1 MNDFNY
7 WEGVQKPLT
16 DCCYEADGLESVFL
30 KSIVQVDCHRSY
42 QFSLK
47 LTRSMYLRRS
57 SRTPKPSRKII
68 PRSPSPDEEV
78 IQRRCL
84 SKRQRKTVPK
94 TTKASNSV
102 EKTNTRR
109 DGDILDLLNST
120 HGSKSDTEENEGQ
133 LVEVTDRGV
142 DESDEDGGSVNS
154 SVVSGPSIFFDVSP
168 KKASTSH
175 LCSICQK
182 KYQKAKKMKA
192 PIKDRLLDTDPK
204 SLTCD
209 QWVMIKSWRQRR
221 LPNTRGKLLTHV
233 TLVKRRLSFKTGV
246 NQTEQS
252 VREGESSACSRP
264 HTFLQRNLRQCVRA
278 PVKRVMKKNRRKRKR
293 DASRRPCVAKRQRLH
308 SNNHRRHV
316 GAGRD
321 DIDGRHTTSSVS
333 STPAPEGSSDE
344 ELDTVTDEMI
354 PCSVTLEP
362 IRDAPAA
369 QKAAKKRGGFRDLL
383 AQLRG
388 TSSMIVRETH

>member
-84 SKRQRKTVPK
+84 SKRQRKTVLK

-154 SVVSGPSIFFDVSP
+154 SIVSGPSIFFDVSP

-221 LPNTRGKLLTHV
+221 LPNTRG
-233 TLVKRRLSFKTGV
+233 
-246 NQTEQS
+246 
-252 VREGESSACSRP
+252 
-264 HTFLQRNLRQCVRA
+264 NLRQCVRA
-278 PVKRVMKKNRRKRKR
+278 PVKKVMKKNRRKRKR
-293 DASRRPCVAKRQRLH
+293 DDSRRPRVAKRQRLH